1 MKSESRS
8 LPRSSRRVISRPPP
22 CNEMAKV
29 QQVLPARHR
38 STKEDEEMKQNYEG
52 KSVWITGGGSGFG
65 RELALR
71 YARTGARVAV
81 SGRRADRL
89 EETVREIESQGG
101 SGLAVQCDVGQET
114 QIASAVNQI
123 INRFGSLDVAVANAA
138 YPASGG
144 IEALGV
150 DDWRRQFEVNVIG
163 AAMTAKY
170 ALPELRKT
178 RGRLALVGSA
188 ACLAPV
194 PMYGAY
200 CASKYALRAI
210 GQTLAMELHG
220 SGVSCTVLYPGY
232 MDTEFSQ
239 IDDSGHFDPT
249 KEHVVN
255 PFMYST
261 EKGAKLCVRA
271 IGKRKREYAFSPF
284 GKIFCWFG
292 AHAPGLFHFLITRF
306 GAPGIPD
313 KDVGSGGAT

>member
-1 MKSESRS
+1 MR
-8 LPRSSRRVISRPPP
+8 
-22 CNEMAKV
+22 
-29 QQVLPARHR
+29 
-38 STKEDEEMKQNYEG
+38 QNYEG

-71 YARTGARVAV
+71 YARLGARVAV
-81 SGRRADRL
+81 SGRRADKL
-89 EETVREIESQGG
+89 DETVREIESRGG
-101 SGLAVQCDVGQET
+101 SGLSVPCDVSQEM
-114 QIASAVNQI
+114 QIASAIDLIV
-123 INRFGSLDVAVANAA
+123 NRFGSLDVAVANAA

-144 IEALGV
+144 IETLEADAL
-150 DDWRRQFEVNVIG
+150 RRQFEVNVIG
-163 AAMTAKY
+163 AAMTAKH

-178 RGRLALVGSA
+178 QGRLAMVGSA

-239 IDDSGHFDPT
+239 IDDGGHFDPNMQR
-249 KEHVVN
+249 VVN

-271 IGKRKREYAFSPF
+271 IDMRKREYAFSPF
-284 GKIFCWFG
+284 GKIFCWLG
-292 AHAPGLFHFLITRF
+292 AHTPGLFHFLVTRF

-313 KDVGSGGAT
+313 